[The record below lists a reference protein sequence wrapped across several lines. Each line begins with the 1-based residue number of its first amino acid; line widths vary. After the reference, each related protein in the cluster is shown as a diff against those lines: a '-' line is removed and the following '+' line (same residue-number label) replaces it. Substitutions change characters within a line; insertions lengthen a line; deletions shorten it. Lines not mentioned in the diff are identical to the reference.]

1 MRHFKYGRRLCATD
15 CTINS
20 AFAVR
25 AAGSGCS
32 QCGREEGL
40 ETSGAIFPPGGAALQ
55 SSLSVSFD
63 FTCSIELF
71 TLSSES
77 VSLPYLF
84 SNLWALVQT
93 LADLYF
99 KCLFHSERISL
110 QCGPVALHY
119 LVSKVFGFFL
129 PFALAGIFGCRANY
143 WS

>member
-1 MRHFKYGRRLCATD
+1 MQ
-15 CTINS
+15 
-20 AFAVR
+20 
-25 AAGSGCS
+25 AGHRGS
-32 QCGREEGL
+32 QCGRERGL
-40 ETSGAIFPPGGAALQ
+40 ATSGAIFPLGGAALQ
-55 SSLSVSFD
+55 SPLSISFD
-63 FTCSIELF
+63 FICSIELF

-119 LVSKVFGFFL
+119 LILKVFFLFFF
-129 PFALAGIFGCRANY
+129 FAFCTCGDLWLFRRANY
-143 WS
+143 WSRVMMFLFC